1 MMKNLILISAL
12 LFSFNGW
19 ANLNLVCDGI
29 ATVESKAKGST
40 ETCLHDPGVN
50 PVLDPN
56 CRYGKKITTTSK
68 APSEKR
74 VPVSIDFFLN
84 ANEVSG
90 WIDIPKSIRPL
101 NWAKTELVPG
111 TNKYALVDVQTS
123 QRKIKA
129 KIVITRFNKPTI
141 NIDRIK
147 GIMSLSYS
155 GTSFRGTCEKIDT
168 SRRKF

>member
-1 MMKNLILISAL
+1 MNKKFILISAL

-19 ANLNLVCDGI
+19 ANLNLVCNGI
-29 ATVESKAKGST
+29 ATVESEVKGST

-56 CRYGKKITTTSK
+56 CRYGEKITTTSK

-74 VPVSIDFFLN
+74 VPASIDFYLN
-84 ANEVSG
+84 ANEDGG
-90 WIDIPKSIRPL
+90 WIDIPKSIRKP
-101 NWAKTELVPG
+101 NWAKTVLVPG

-123 QRKIKA
+123 QRNIKA
-129 KIVITRFNKPTI
+129 RLVITRFNKPTV

-155 GTSFRGTCEKIDT
+155 DVSFRGTCEKIDT